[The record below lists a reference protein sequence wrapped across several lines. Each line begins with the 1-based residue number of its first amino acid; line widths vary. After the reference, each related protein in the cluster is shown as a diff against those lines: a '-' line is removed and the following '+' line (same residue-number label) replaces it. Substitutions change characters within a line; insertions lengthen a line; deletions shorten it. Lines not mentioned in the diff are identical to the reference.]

1 MDVRTIIC
9 PCAGHNVDHPLAD
22 RDLLQSPRFHR
33 VEPAMTATNGGPLA
47 GIRVIDV
54 ATMLAGPTGCQLLAD
69 FGADVIKIEHPKIGD
84 ALRGHGASKDGIGLL
99 WKTIARNKRCVGLYL
114 GDPAGAEIFL
124 ELVKTADV
132 IVESFRPGTLERW
145 NLGYEQLRAVN
156 PGIILVR
163 VSGFGQ
169 TGPYASRAGFGT
181 IVEAMSGFAAMT
193 GEPDSPP
200 VLPPFGLADGIAGL
214 TVAFATATALYQRDI
229 SGGSGQSID
238 ISLLEPLMSILGAQP
253 AVYDTFHKVPERTG
267 NRSSNVAP
275 RNAYRAADGGW
286 VAISTSAQSVA
297 ERVMRLVGHEEVIG
311 EAWFKTGKGRAEH
324 VDLLD
329 EYVGSWIAERN
340 RDEVL
345 EAFTAVE
352 AAIGPVFDIADLV
365 ENEHMREREVFIRVA
380 DEDFGDILMQNVIAR
395 FSESPGEIGYGGRA
409 LGADTDAI
417 LGGELKIG
425 ADRLEA
431 LRKAGVIS

>member
-1 MDVRTIIC
+1 
-9 PCAGHNVDHPLAD
+9 
-22 RDLLQSPRFHR
+22 
-33 VEPAMTATNGGPLA
+33 MTPPHDGPLA
-47 GIRVIDV
+47 GIRVLDV

-69 FGADVIKIEHPKIGD
+69 FGADVIKIEHPKVGD
-84 ALRGHGASKDGIGLL
+84 ALRGHGTSKEGIGLL
-99 WKTIARNKRCVGLYL
+99 WKTIARNKRCIGLYL
-114 GDPAGAEIFL
+114 GDPAGAEVFL

-145 NLGYEQLRAVN
+145 NLGFDRLREVN

-169 TGPYASRAGFGT
+169 TGPYAPRAGFGT
-181 IVEAMSGFAAMT
+181 VVEAMSGFAAMT
-193 GEPDSPP
+193 GEPDRPP
-200 VLPPFGLADGIAGL
+200 VLPPFGLADGIAGV
-214 TVAFATATALYQRDI
+214 TVAFATMVALYRRDV
-229 SGGSGQSID
+229 SGGPGQSID

-253 AVYDTFHKVPERTG
+253 AVYDTLHEVPERTG

-286 VAISTSAQSVA
+286 VAISTSAQSIA
-297 ERVMRLVGHEEVIG
+297 ERVMRLVGHPEVI
-311 EAWFKTGKGRAEH
+311 EEPWFKTGKGRAEH

-329 EYVGSWIAERN
+329 EYVGTWIAVRD

-345 EAFTAVE
+345 EAFTAFE

-365 ENEHMREREVFIRVA
+365 ENEHMKAREVFIRVP
-380 DEDFGDILMQNVIAR
+380 DEDFGDILLQNVIAR
-395 FSESPGEIGYGGRA
+395 FSESPGEIAYGGRA

-417 LGGELKIG
+417 LGDELKID
-425 ADRLEA
+425 ADRLA
-431 LRKAGVIS
+431 SLRAKGIIA